1 MKKFLFVN
9 LFVMIAYFSVSQSS
23 QISPA
28 SEFLNSLNKE
38 QKSKTQ
44 YKFNHDSK
52 YFWHYLPAAS
62 FSRSGISL
70 TELNNVQKEL
80 LFNLLRNSLSET
92 GYAKTRQ
99 IISLE
104 KVLADLSGN
113 YDYRDPEKYY
123 IAFYGNPAIDSLWAW
138 SFQGHHISLNF
149 TILNGKTSIAPR
161 FFGAN
166 PATVKEGSRK
176 GERTLAAEEDLGF
189 ELINSCSE
197 VQNKKAIFQINSYF
211 DIVTTNS
218 AEVSPLQPVGIKMKE
233 LNDSQQKILLLLI
246 DEYLATLP
254 VELANARMKKLKSEE
269 INEISFGWAGGT
281 KPGVGHYYRIQG
293 KTFLI
298 EFDNTQNNANHI
310 HSVWRDFDGD
320 FGRDLI
326 REHYQSSEH
335 QHH

>member
-1 MKKFLFVN
+1 MV
-9 LFVMIAYFSVSQSS
+9 AYFSESQSD
-23 QISPA
+23 QISRA

-44 YKFNHDSK
+44 YIFNHDSK
-52 YFWHYLPAAS
+52 YIWHYLPAVT
-62 FSRSGISL
+62 FSRPGISL
-70 TELNNVQKEL
+70 AELNNIQKEKFFDL
-80 LFNLLRNSLSET
+80 LSNSLSET

-104 KVLADLSGN
+104 KVLADLSGSN
-113 YDYRDPEKYY
+113 VYRDPEKYHT
-123 IAFYGNPAIDSLWAW
+123 AFYGNPSTDSLWAW
-138 SFQGHHISLNF
+138 SFQGHHISLSF
-149 TILNGKTSIAPR
+149 TIINGKTSIAPR

-176 GERTLAAEEDLGF
+176 GERPLAAEEDLGF

-197 VQNKKAIFQINSYF
+197 VQKKKAIFQSKAFY

-218 AEVSPLQPVGIKMKE
+218 VEVSPLQSVGIKLKE
-233 LNDSQQKILLLLI
+233 LNDSQQKILFQLI
-246 DEYLATLP
+246 DEYLATMP
-254 VELANARMKKLKSEE
+254 VDLANERMKKLNSEE

-335 QHH
+335 HYH